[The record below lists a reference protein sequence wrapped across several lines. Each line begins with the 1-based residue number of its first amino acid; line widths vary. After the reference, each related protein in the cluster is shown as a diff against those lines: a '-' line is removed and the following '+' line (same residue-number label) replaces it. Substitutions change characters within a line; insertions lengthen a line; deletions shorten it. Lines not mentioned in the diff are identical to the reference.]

1 MTEANI
7 FEFQSAIVGLPVDE
21 QFRALAAASKL
32 KTLKSEE
39 LCVLA
44 IRTVDKLIDSTE
56 KAMAAGDNTLKQE
69 AIRAHHAFR
78 HLLKQLSPRE
88 VDIVKKR
95 VMSREAS

>member
-7 FEFQSAIVGLPVDE
+7 FEFQSAIVGLPVEE
-21 QFRALAAASKL
+21 QFRALATASKL

-44 IRTVDKLIDSTE
+44 IRTVDKLIAATE
-56 KAMAAGDNTLKQE
+56 EAMAAGDNNLKQE

-78 HLLKQLSPRE
+78 FLLNQLSPKE
-88 VDIVKKR
+88 VDVVKRR